1 MNWKSIYVPIYDFN
15 THKRS
20 QKTQIINPSD
30 IIFFEGVFHII
41 IIVFLNYILILIGI
55 FGLYDRRIR
64 DMMTFKM
71 FVICDDDVRLSRRI
85 LRDIKERGRD
95 AEGVLNQ
102 YNKFVKP
109 SYQVIIHK
117 IILKIGIC

>member
-1 MNWKSIYVPIYDFN
+1 
-15 THKRS
+15 
-20 QKTQIINPSD
+20 
-30 IIFFEGVFHII
+30 
-41 IIVFLNYILILIGI
+41 
-55 FGLYDRRIR
+55 
-64 DMMTFKM
+64 MMTFKM

>member
-1 MNWKSIYVPIYDFN
+1 
-15 THKRS
+15 
-20 QKTQIINPSD
+20 
-30 IIFFEGVFHII
+30 
-41 IIVFLNYILILIGI
+41 
-55 FGLYDRRIR
+55 
-64 DMMTFKM
+64 M

>member
-1 MNWKSIYVPIYDFN
+1 
-15 THKRS
+15 
-20 QKTQIINPSD
+20 
-30 IIFFEGVFHII
+30 
-41 IIVFLNYILILIGI
+41 
-55 FGLYDRRIR
+55 
-64 DMMTFKM
+64 M

-95 AEGVLNQ
+95 TEGVLNQ